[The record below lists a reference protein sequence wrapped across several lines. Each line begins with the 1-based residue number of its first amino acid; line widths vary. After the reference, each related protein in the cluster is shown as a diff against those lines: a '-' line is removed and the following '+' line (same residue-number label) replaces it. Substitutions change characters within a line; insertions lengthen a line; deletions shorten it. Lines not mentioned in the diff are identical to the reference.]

1 LEPKAADSAPLLSQ
15 YRVQVTAKFVRRT
28 HTQGFNKQKIEKS
41 FLKTNHRLALSISGN
56 LPLVGNF

>member
-1 LEPKAADSAPLLSQ
+1 MASYIFASSATIS
-15 YRVQVTAKFVRRT
+15 VTAKFVRRT

-41 FLKTNHRLALSISGN
+41 FLKTNHLLALSISGN